1 MENLSLDVSLSL
13 HTTFHTGGNAKY
25 FISVSSVEQ
34 LKSAV
39 LFSREKALPFFVL
52 GGGSNL
58 LVSDEGFLGVVIK
71 INILGVEWKD
81 VSSSAVEVTMGA
93 GENWDYVVGLSV
105 ERALSGFE
113 NLSGIPGTVG
123 ATPVQNIGAY
133 GSEIKDTISLVEV
146 FDTSEMVVKTLR
158 LQDMVFG
165 YRDSIFKKH
174 EGKKYIIVR
183 VGCILQKNTKPNISY
198 KDLTAFFTK
207 NSIVTP
213 SIKDVRNAVLEIR
226 RAKLPDLAVH
236 GTAGSFFKNPVVSQE
251 IFLSLK
257 EKFPL
262 IVSFDAGDGQR
273 KISAAWIL
281 DNVCKF
287 KGHRVGN
294 VGVYQNQSLV
304 LVNFGGGTSKEIKNL
319 ASEMKECVKKNTEID
334 LTEEV
339 VMLGF

>member
-1 MENLSLDVSLSL
+1 MKNLSFDIPLSL
-13 HTTFHTGGNAKY
+13 HTTFRIGGNAKY
-25 FISVSSVEQ
+25 FISVESTEQ
-34 LKSAV
+34 LKEAV
-39 LFSREKALPFFVL
+39 LFAQEKGLPFFVL

-58 LVSDEGFLGVVIK
+58 LVSDDGFFGVVIK
-71 INILGVEWKD
+71 INIVGIEWKN
-81 VSSSAVEVTMGA
+81 VSDSSVEVLMGA

-158 LQDMVFG
+158 LQDMAFG
-165 YRDSIFKKH
+165 YRDSIFKNP

-183 VGCILQKNTKPNISY
+183 VGCILQKNAKPNISY
-198 KDLTAFFTK
+198 KDLTAFFAK
-207 NSIVTP
+207 NNIAQP
-213 SIKDVRNAVLEIR
+213 SVNDVRNAVLEIR
-226 RAKLPDLAVH
+226 RAKLPDLNMY
-236 GTAGSFFKNPVVSQE
+236 GTAGSFFKNPIVSGE
-251 IFLSLK
+251 VFETLK

-262 IVSFDAGDGQR
+262 IVSFDTSLGQK

-281 DNVCKF
+281 DNICGF
-287 KGHRVGN
+287 KGYRAGN

-304 LVNFGGGTSKEIKNL
+304 LVNFGEGTSREIKNL
-319 ASEMKECVKKNTEID
+319 ADEMKACVKKNTGIDISEEI
-334 LTEEV
+334 